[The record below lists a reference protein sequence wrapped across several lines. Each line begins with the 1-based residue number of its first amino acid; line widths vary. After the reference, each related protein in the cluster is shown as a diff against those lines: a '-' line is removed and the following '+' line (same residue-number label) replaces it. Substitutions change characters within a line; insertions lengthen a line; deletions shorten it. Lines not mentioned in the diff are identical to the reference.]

1 MSKRTSGGVV
11 KSDDINKLVSA
22 FEQSITSADRKSC
35 AHIQSKLENLL
46 KLTKDRREKLDNKAK
61 KEGLNY
67 KGEDEVKCGC
77 GCGNTFK
84 SSGEYAVICDAC
96 ANETCKECVK
106 ECRNDDCSVNLCSEC
121 STSCSG
127 CNKSFCD
134 EHIAMCDR
142 CEEQF
147 CDGSR
152 DCSLIDAGYG
162 SYIACIECLG
172 RR

>member
-1 MSKRTSGGVV
+1 M
-11 KSDDINKLVSA
+11 KSDNINKLVSA
-22 FEQSITSADRKSC
+22 FEQSITSADRKGC
-35 AHIQSKLENLL
+35 THIQSKLEHLL
-46 KLTKDRREKLDNKAK
+46 KLTKERHEELDDKAK

-77 GCGNTFK
+77 GNTFE
-84 SSGEYAVICDAC
+84 SNGEYAAICDAC
-96 ANETCKECVK
+96 DEKCKECVK
-106 ECRNDDCSVNLCSEC
+106 ECSNDDCSINLCSEC
-121 STSCSG
+121 FTTCSG

-142 CEEQF
+142 CEESF
-147 CDGSR
+147 CDGNR